1 MRKKILKEQIT
12 TNTVSTGTVNLTMAE
27 RYGCFDNYK
36 WFKKDTTKKQPH
48 MLDDGTTEV
57 VTGTNT
63 AGDIIWFYSDNTLE
77 NRVKKTKATWS
88 CSALPDDATKGE
100 INGYLLE
107 FGIPNDN
114 RIYNKLEQLQPLLQK
129 LVTSGSVGPDLIK
142 FNEILV
148 YYYPKD
154 KTKRLT
160 KSNGTELDIIDNDDL
175 ESNYTPNNLKNRY
188 GINLIVYNP
197 AGEEQNLVTGELKL
211 NEESCRTKLKTYFTK
226 ALDYK
231 AISDEGGYEEG
242 LNDNQRKKY
251 RHDIRMCKAKGFYD
265 GFTIT
270 KKDLPLKLT
279 KSQDP
284 YKSKGFFNKVFGRSN
299 DLSYDEVR
307 AILNGIDIYSMELKE
322 NIKTKQNMLNK
333 VIKKTLVETKENK
346 KRLLQESKIVKTR
359 FTMLMESSPLKT
371 KKQVDDLYVN
381 ILAEMIYLHNQGFDN
396 KLIAESVQGV
406 FGVLSNLFGKSG
418 GAIVDTFKEKGV
430 NWILTKL
437 GLEDNS
443 YFKNFLITTL
453 GNTNITDVP
462 KLFTD
467 CSFLTKKIAESIPEA
482 YLRKLEYEKGLGGG
496 ISDVIRNTLYDV
508 VRNSDFAQ
516 KLEASLAGLVCPV
529 VSKMTSK
536 FENKLSGMKSNLIS
550 PKNMKSSLVSLPF
563 S

>member
-508 VRNSDFAQ
+508 VRNSDFA
-516 KLEASLAGLVCPV
+516 
-529 VSKMTSK
+529 
-536 FENKLSGMKSNLIS
+536 
-550 PKNMKSSLVSLPF
+550 
-563 S
+563 